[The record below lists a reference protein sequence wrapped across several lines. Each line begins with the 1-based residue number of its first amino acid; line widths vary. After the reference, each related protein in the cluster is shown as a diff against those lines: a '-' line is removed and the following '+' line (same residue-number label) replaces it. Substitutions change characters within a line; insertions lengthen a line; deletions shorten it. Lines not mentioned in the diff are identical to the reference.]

1 MRFYFDIKDDFF
13 AAADDE
19 GADHP
24 DARAA
29 EKEAIAT
36 AASVARD
43 VFTSGGS
50 HVIVTLRNDEQS
62 VLELAITLA
71 RKPLNGRS

>member
-19 GADHP
+19 GADHS
-24 DARAA
+24 DIGAA

-36 AASVARD
+36 ATSVARD
-43 VFTSGGS
+43 VFASGGS
-50 HVIVTLRNDEQS
+50 HVTVTLRNDEHA
-62 VLELAITLA
+62 VLELVVTLA
-71 RKPLNGRS
+71 RKPMNGRS